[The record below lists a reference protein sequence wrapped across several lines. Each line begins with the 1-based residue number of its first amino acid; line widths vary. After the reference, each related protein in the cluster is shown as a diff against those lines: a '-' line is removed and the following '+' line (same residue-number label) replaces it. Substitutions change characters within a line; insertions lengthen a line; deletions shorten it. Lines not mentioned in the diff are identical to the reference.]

1 MGLFLAAYGLMNGLV
16 FKPYLKLLAKRRGRT
31 SDLVKQSEK
40 ARLRAAEL
48 QTIIDS
54 TLKEERKKISAWLEE
69 EKKKVSEQERVTL
82 AKARQEAGA
91 EMDTARLKISE
102 EISEAKTKLTPMIQ
116 DYASQIAT
124 RLLGRKVVV
133 SASASRAASHE
144 SEQRTTT

>member
-16 FKPYLKLLAKRRGRT
+16 FKPYLKLLAKRRSRT
-31 SDLVKQSEK
+31 SDLVKLSEK

-48 QTIIDS
+48 QTIIDQS
-54 TLKEERKKISAWLEE
+54 LKEERKKISAWLDE
-69 EKKKVSEQERVTL
+69 EKKKVSDQERTIL
-82 AKARQEAGA
+82 AKARQEAGV
-91 EMDTARLKISE
+91 EMETARLKIAE
-102 EISEAKTKLTPMIQ
+102 EVGEARVKLAPMVQ

-133 SASASRAASHE
+133 SAASSRATAHD